1 MLRRSL
7 LSVANLALV
16 PAQLLGA
23 AYTGTRN
30 SISAIKTGQDREGK
44 RRSIGL
50 SSTTYKVLTSDT
62 DGALFVLEQANTRKG
77 GPSRHVHHH
86 EDELFFCLEGQYVVE
101 IGRARV
107 VLKQGD
113 CVLGPRGIPHAWA
126 FSGEKKGRMLISFAP
141 AGKMEAFFAKRET
154 SGIEPGEYASS
165 KADVALLAQFG
176 MDLVGPPIPISTL

>member
-86 EDELFFCLEGQYVVE
+86 EDELFFCLE
-101 IGRARV
+101 ANTS
-107 VLKQGD
+107 LK
-113 CVLGPRGIPHAWA
+113 
-126 FSGEKKGRMLISFAP
+126 
-141 AGKMEAFFAKRET
+141 
-154 SGIEPGEYASS
+154 
-165 KADVALLAQFG
+165 
-176 MDLVGPPIPISTL
+176 